1 MTLRPIH
8 VALLIAAVAAG
19 GALLWP
25 DAARRAAPRG
35 RAEATSAGASAAAP
49 RRGGA
54 GFDAQAAERE
64 ALALAFASRLERA
77 LEAPEELPL
86 PLTSESRLEAEAA
99 FEVVMGK
106 LEELAD
112 SGARASAGRRRRL
125 YRAANDAFS
134 ALSDH
139 LDASSARDLAILEE
153 AHSRMKQMLAEVGA
167 APRGR

>member
-8 VALLIAAVAAG
+8 VILLIAAVAGG

-25 DAARRAAPRG
+25 DAPRRDAAKGRTEGASVAAPEPVG
-35 RAEATSAGASAAAP
+35 ARAGV
-49 RRGGA
+49 
-54 GFDAQAAERE
+54 GFDAKAAERE

-86 PLTSESRLEAEAA
+86 PLTTESRLEAEAA
-99 FEVVMGK
+99 FEVVMEK

-112 SGARASAGRRRRL
+112 SGKTASAARRRRL

-134 ALSDH
+134 ALSEH
-139 LDASSARDLAILEE
+139 LDATSARDLAILEE
-153 AHSRMKQMLAEVGA
+153 GHSRMKQMLAEVGA
-167 APRGR
+167 SPHRR